1 MKKLLSILLTLVLL
15 CGVSVSALAADEPL
29 RIAWWGSEV
38 SNAFQLEL
46 CDMFTKATGIEYEA
60 EYLGWNDYWV
70 KMNTLA
76 AASDL
81 PDVIRQDYSRIQ
93 AYVDKGLLMDLNE
106 LVEAGKIDLSKVSD
120 SALSSGVFDGK
131 LYGINIG
138 SNAFCF
144 IQNEKLIKD
153 AGMELLPQDATW
165 EDFEKFCLEYTEKTG
180 KLAVSLPG
188 FDMNVPRPQQRS
200 GSLQR
205 RSEVPRL

>member
-1 MKKLLSILLTLVLL
+1 MKKLLSILLTLMLL
-15 CGVSVSALAADEPL
+15 CGVSASALAADEPL

-70 KMNTLA
+70 KLNTLA

-106 LVEAGKIDLSKVSD
+106 LCL
-120 SALSSGVFDGK
+120 
-131 LYGINIG
+131 LYT
-138 SNAFCF
+138 SRC
-144 IQNEKLIKD
+144 
-153 AGMELLPQDATW
+153 
-165 EDFEKFCLEYTEKTG
+165 
-180 KLAVSLPG
+180 V
-188 FDMNVPRPQQRS
+188 
-200 GSLQR
+200 
-205 RSEVPRL
+205 